1 MASMQSSSIIF
12 SLLFVSFF
20 LTVAVVLGSSN
31 GDESFRDGGVRKVLG
46 LVNDFDSSS
55 VSNAGGM
62 SSGGDSSSS
71 SSSVSFAT
79 SEGSGT
85 GSDDVSWSSLSS
97 AETESITSVESRRED
112 EDVGEKQGQE
122 IFEPVDIIS
131 SVESSKDDQ
140 EEGFGRTVVE
150 DIMAED
156 DVVRLE
162 ELRKS
167 IPQLY
172 HSPRV
177 LALNYNEM
185 MEKLKVY
192 VYPAQNE
199 SNKYELGF
207 STEEPVVEPR
217 STADF
222 FFKNLAESEVVTEDP
237 EEAQLFLLP
246 VSIDGMLSD
255 LSLDEIGGQL
265 RRYVQQ
271 TREEY
276 EFWNRSLGAD
286 HFFLSCH
293 GYPPDGHRNFLELSK
308 NAIQVACTPLRP
320 TQGFFPHKDIVM
332 PPYKPV
338 QNEDSESSFEGID
351 KDQTLRTS
359 LVFSN
364 AQVDDH
370 DRDPAVQSALEDWK
384 ADPDFDLES
393 EALQLPQFYKKL
405 GTSRFCLSFVPHET
419 LDLVDFLRF
428 GCVPVMISRSGF
440 STLPLQDVLNW
451 HEFAIVLDV
460 KEIGNLKDILADIS
474 DDKYQRMQ
482 YLGLQA
488 SKHMEWNTDPV
499 AYDAFHMI
507 LYELWL
513 RQYSVRYARVSPQ

>member
-1 MASMQSSSIIF
+1 
-12 SLLFVSFF
+12 
-20 LTVAVVLGSSN
+20 
-31 GDESFRDGGVRKVLG
+31 
-46 LVNDFDSSS
+46 
-55 VSNAGGM
+55 
-62 SSGGDSSSS
+62 
-71 SSSVSFAT
+71 
-79 SEGSGT
+79 
-85 GSDDVSWSSLSS
+85 
-97 AETESITSVESRRED
+97 
-112 EDVGEKQGQE
+112 
-122 IFEPVDIIS
+122 
-131 SVESSKDDQ
+131 
-140 EEGFGRTVVE
+140 
-150 DIMAED
+150 
-156 DVVRLE
+156 
-162 ELRKS
+162 
-167 IPQLY
+167 
-172 HSPRV
+172 
-177 LALNYNEM
+177 M

-207 STEEPVVEPR
+207 SSEEPVVEPR

-332 PPYKPV
+332 PPYKP
-338 QNEDSESSFEGID
+338 
-351 KDQTLRTS
+351 
-359 LVFSN
+359 
-364 AQVDDH
+364 
-370 DRDPAVQSALEDWK
+370 
-384 ADPDFDLES
+384 
-393 EALQLPQFYKKL
+393 LPQFYKKL

-474 DDKYQRMQ
+474 DDKYERMQ